1 MWGIC
6 LKSYEKESFI
16 KSFTLFFSV
25 QIIFL
30 SIVIYQDYKKL
41 AHEYEMMIGNQI
53 MQCHLKNNC
62 KNFNTQL
69 ISNIH
74 NKDMHTL
81 YNENEIYMLFK
92 FNTQIKKIFV
102 SREEY
107 IKEKTNI
114 QKEAFMKY
122 SAYLILL
129 MFVSLFFAL
138 YAIRP
143 LKQALKINEEFVK
156 DILHDFNT
164 PLAAL
169 NINYK
174 ILKKK
179 FGKDDALQRS
189 EEAIQNILS
198 LQTNLHFFLSQSKL
212 QNDTIN
218 IENII
223 KQRVAY
229 FQTIF
234 PLLKFYTQ
242 LDSLTININENAFV
256 RIIDNLLSNAGKYN
270 KEDGFVKVSLDKS
283 ILKIE
288 DSGQGIENP
297 QKIFNRYYKE
307 SDTGIGIG
315 LHIVKK
321 LCDELH
327 ISLNL
332 ETRLGEGSIFSLD
345 LSESITSR

>member
-1 MWGIC
+1 MI
-6 LKSYEKESFI
+6 
-16 KSFTLFFSV
+16 
-25 QIIFL
+25 
-30 SIVIYQDYKKL
+30 
-41 AHEYEMMIGNQI
+41 AHQI
-53 MQCHLKNNC
+53 MQCHLKDDC
-62 KNFNTQL
+62 KIFSTQVVP
-69 ISNIH
+69 NIEE
-74 NKDMHTL
+74 KDMHTL

-92 FNTQIKKIFV
+92 SDTQLKKI
-102 SREEY
+102 SISKDKY
-107 IKEKTNI
+107 TKQKTNI
-114 QKEAFMKY
+114 QKEAFIEY
-122 SAYLILL
+122 TAYFMLLI
-129 MFVSLFFAL
+129 FVSLLFAL

-189 EEAIQNILS
+189 EEAIKNILS

-212 QNDTIN
+212 QNETIKVDD
-218 IENII
+218 II

-234 PLLKFYTQ
+234 PLLEFHTQ
-242 LDSLTININENAFV
+242 LDSLTIYTNENAFV

-270 KEDGFVKVSLDKS
+270 KEDGFVKVSLQKN

-288 DSGQGIENP
+288 DSGQGIKNP
-297 QKIFNRYYKE
+297 KKIFNRYYKE
-307 SDTGIGIG
+307 SDIGIGIG

-321 LCDELH
+321 LCDELN
-327 ISLNL
+327 ISLHL
-332 ETRLGEGSIFSLD
+332 ETKLGKGSVFSLD
-345 LSESITSR
+345 LSKSIA